1 MLPGEGR
8 RPSSTQHSTCRGGL
22 GGRPGG
28 TAPKVKP
35 EGMSDEGE
43 EGERNQ
49 GWKREEA
56 WPPCRTNHWSPLAS
70 KGQSGGRDGGQGRR
84 MGSSSHSPVRSDFE
98 CPLSGVSAEELEGEA
113 VQSLGERGL
122 IWVGVRQGSLG
133 SSRLS
138 PAGPHPGGARSTLL
152 SPSQTLV
159 SYESMAL

>member
-1 MLPGEGR
+1 M
-8 RPSSTQHSTCRGGL
+8 
-22 GGRPGG
+22 
-28 TAPKVKP
+28 KVC
-35 EGMSDEGE
+35 G
-43 EGERNQ
+43 GERNR

-70 KGQSGGRDGGQGRR
+70 KGQSGGRAGGQGRR

-133 SSRLS
+133 PIQAQSCWARIPAVPAPRCCLHPRL
-138 PAGPHPGGARSTLL
+138 
-152 SPSQTLV
+152 
-159 SYESMAL
+159 